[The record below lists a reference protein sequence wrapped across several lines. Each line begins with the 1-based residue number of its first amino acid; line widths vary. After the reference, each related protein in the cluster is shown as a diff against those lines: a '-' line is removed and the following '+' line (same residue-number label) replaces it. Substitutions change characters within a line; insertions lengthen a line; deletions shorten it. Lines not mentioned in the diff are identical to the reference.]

1 MPVPVHLVTLL
12 TSKGIKMADYQN
24 ADGVN
29 GQVENE
35 AYCMKKSWQARN
47 VDEMTQKMGYHDMSD
62 LANTP
67 KAPTQMKAE
76 KRNVQLDPKMPGPGS
91 NDRKGKAY

>member
-1 MPVPVHLVTLL
+1 
-12 TSKGIKMADYQN
+12 MADYQN

-29 GQVENE
+29 GQVESE
-35 AYCMKKSWQARN
+35 QYCMKKSWQARN
-47 VDEMTQKMGYHDMSD
+47 VDSTNQAMGYNDMAD

-67 KAPTQMKAE
+67 KPPTRMEGE
-76 KRNVQLDPKMPGPGS
+76 KRNVQLDPKMPAASS

>member
-1 MPVPVHLVTLL
+1 M
-12 TSKGIKMADYQN
+12 GYEN
-24 ADGVN
+24 ADGVS

-35 AYCMKKSWQARN
+35 SYCMKKSFQARN

-67 KAPTQMKAE
+67 KAPTAMKGE
-76 KRNVQLDPKMPGPGS
+76 KRNTQLEPNMPKASS
-91 NDRKGKAY
+91 NDRKGSAY

>member
-1 MPVPVHLVTLL
+1 
-12 TSKGIKMADYQN
+12 MADYEN

-29 GQVENE
+29 GQVEGE
-35 AYCMKKSWQARN
+35 SYCMKKSWQARN
-47 VDEMTQKMGYHDMSD
+47 VDEMTREMGYHDMAD

-67 KAPTQMKAE
+67 KPPTRMEGE
-76 KRNVQLDPKMPGPGS
+76 KRNVQLEPKMPKANM

>member
-1 MPVPVHLVTLL
+1 
-12 TSKGIKMADYQN
+12 MADYQN

-29 GQVENE
+29 GQVEGE
-35 AYCMKKSWQARN
+35 SYCMKKSWQARN
-47 VDEMTQKMGYHDMSD
+47 VDEMTQKMGYHDAND

-67 KAPTQMKAE
+67 KPPTRME
-76 KRNVQLDPKMPGPGS
+76 GEHRNTQLEPKMPMANS

>member
-1 MPVPVHLVTLL
+1 
-12 TSKGIKMADYQN
+12 MADYQN

-35 AYCMKKSWQARN
+35 SYCMKKSWQARN
-47 VDEMTQKMGYHDMSD
+47 VDQMTNAMGYHDMSD

-67 KAPTQMKAE
+67 RPPTQMKAE
-76 KRNVQLDPKMPGPGS
+76 KRNVQLEPKMPLPNS
-91 NDRKGKAY
+91 NGGKGKAY

>member
-1 MPVPVHLVTLL
+1 
-12 TSKGIKMADYQN
+12 MADYQN

-29 GQVENE
+29 GQVEGE
-35 AYCMKKSWQARN
+35 QYCMKKSWQARN
-47 VDEMTQKMGYHDMSD
+47 VDEMSQKMGYHDMND

-67 KAPTQMKAE
+67 RPPNSFQGE
-76 KRNVQLDPKMPGPGS
+76 KRNVQLEPKMPLASS

>member
-1 MPVPVHLVTLL
+1 
-12 TSKGIKMADYQN
+12 MADYQN

-35 AYCMKKSWQARN
+35 SYCMKRSWQARN
-47 VDEMTQKMGYHDMSD
+47 VDQMTNAMGYHDMSD

-67 KAPTQMKAE
+67 RPPTQMKGE
-76 KRNVQLDPKMPGPGS
+76 KRNVQLEPKMPKANS
-91 NDRKGKAY
+91 NDRKGSAY

>member
-1 MPVPVHLVTLL
+1 
-12 TSKGIKMADYQN
+12 MASYDDV
-24 ADGVN
+24 DGVK

-35 AYCMKKSWQARN
+35 QYCMKKSWQARN
-47 VDEMTQKMGYHDMSD
+47 VDEMSNAMGYHDMRD

-67 KAPTQMKAE
+67 RPPNGLQGE
-76 KRNVQLDPKMPGPGS
+76 KRNVQLEPKMPKANE

>member
-1 MPVPVHLVTLL
+1 
-12 TSKGIKMADYQN
+12 MADYN
-24 ADGVN
+24 DEDGVS

-35 AYCMKKSWQARN
+35 SYCMKKSWQARN
-47 VDEMTQKMGYHDMSD
+47 VDQMTNAMGYHDMSD

-67 KAPTQMKAE
+67 KPPTRMEGE
-76 KRNVQLDPKMPGPGS
+76 KRNVQLEPKMPAASS

>member
-1 MPVPVHLVTLL
+1 
-12 TSKGIKMADYQN
+12 MADYQN

-29 GQVENE
+29 GQVEE
-35 AYCMKKSWQARN
+35 ESYCMKKSWQARN
-47 VDEMTQKMGYHDMSD
+47 VDEMNNKMGYHDMAD

-67 KAPTQMKAE
+67 KPPTRME
-76 KRNVQLDPKMPGPGS
+76 GEHRNVQLEPHMPKANM